1 MEQNQ
6 QAFIAGLEQLKE
18 TARLQGN
25 MLTREQI
32 NEEFGKWQLDEEQLT
47 LIYDNLNKSN
57 IGIDE
62 SGNVQENLSGEDV
75 NFLEMYLSE
84 LKELPNV
91 TDGEKR
97 AVMMS
102 ALAGDKDA
110 QAKLVEIYL
119 PTVVELSKLYA
130 GQGVLVEDLIGEG
143 NVALSLAVTML
154 GCVDGIDEVEGFLVK
169 MIMDAMETSIGED
182 SDNREVGETVL
193 NKVNEVN
200 DKAKELYENLLRK
213 VSAKEVAEE
222 LGLTEDKV
230 NEAVKLSADHIDYI
244 GEITDAE

>member
-47 LIYDNLNKSN
+47 LIYDYLNKSN

-97 AVMMS
+97 AVIMS

>member
-1 MEQNQ
+1 MEQKQ
-6 QAFIAGLEQLKE
+6 QAFMAGLEQLKE

-25 MLTREQI
+25 MLTGEQI
-32 NEEFGKWQLDEEQLT
+32 DEEFGKWQLNEQQLA
-47 LIYDNLNKSN
+47 LIYDYLNKNN
-57 IGIDE
+57 IGID
-62 SGNVQENLSGEDV
+62 SPKDVQENLSGEDI
-75 NFLEMYLSE
+75 NFLELYLNE
-84 LKELPNV
+84 LEELPSV

-102 ALAGDKDA
+102 ALAQDKDA

-119 PTVVELSKLYA
+119 PDVVALSKLYA

-143 NVALSLAVTML
+143 NVALSMGVTML
-154 GCVDGIDEVEGFLVK
+154 ECVESIDEVEGFLVK
-169 MIMDAMETSIGED
+169 MIMDAMEEIIGED
-182 SDNREVGETVL
+182 SDNREIGETVL

-213 VSAKEVAEE
+213 VSAKEVADE
-222 LGLTEDKV
+222 LGLTEDTV

-244 GEITDAE
+244 EGKE

>member
-47 LIYDNLNKSN
+47 LIYDYLNKSN

>member
-25 MLTREQI
+25 MLTGEQI
-32 NEEFGKWQLDEEQLT
+32 DEEFGKWQLNEQQLA
-47 LIYDNLNKSN
+47 LIHDYLNKNN
-57 IGIDE
+57 IGID
-62 SGNVQENLSGEDV
+62 SPKDVQENLSGEDV
-75 NFLEMYLSE
+75 NFLELYLSE
-84 LKELPNV
+84 LEELPNV

-102 ALAGDKDA
+102 ALAQDKDA

-119 PTVVELSKLYA
+119 PDVVAVSKLYA

-143 NVALSLAVTML
+143 NVALSMGVTML
-154 GCVDGIDEVEGFLVK
+154 ECVESIDEVEGFLIK
-169 MIMDAMETSIGED
+169 MIMDAMEEAVGDD
-182 SDNREVGETVL
+182 SDNREIGETVL

-213 VSAKEVAEE
+213 VSAKEVADE
-222 LGLTEDKV
+222 LGLTEDTV

-244 GEITDAE
+244 EGKE

>member
-47 LIYDNLNKSN
+47 LIYDYLNKSN

-91 TDGEKR
+91 TDCEKR

-143 NVALSLAVTML
+143 NVALSLAVTMF

>member
-6 QAFIAGLEQLKE
+6 QAFMAGLEQLKE

-25 MLTREQI
+25 MLTGEQI
-32 NEEFGKWQLDEEQLT
+32 DEEFGKWQLNEQQLA
-47 LIYDNLNKSN
+47 LIYDYLNKNN
-57 IGIDE
+57 IGID
-62 SGNVQENLSGEDV
+62 SPKDVQENLSGEDI
-75 NFLEMYLSE
+75 NFLELYLNE
-84 LKELPNV
+84 LEELPSV

-102 ALAGDKDA
+102 ALAQDKDA

-119 PTVVELSKLYA
+119 PDVVALSKLYA

-143 NVALSLAVTML
+143 NVALSMGVTML
-154 GCVDGIDEVEGFLVK
+154 ECVESIDEVEGFLVK
-169 MIMDAMETSIGED
+169 MIMDAMEEIIGED
-182 SDNREVGETVL
+182 SDNREIGETVL

-213 VSAKEVAEE
+213 VSAKEVADE
-222 LGLTEDKV
+222 LGLTEDTV

-244 GEITDAE
+244 EGKE

>member
-47 LIYDNLNKSN
+47 LIYDYLNKSN

-169 MIMDAMETSIGED
+169 MIMDALETSIGED
-182 SDNREVGETVL
+182 SDNRAVGEPVL

>member
-1 MEQNQ
+1 MERNQ

-25 MLTREQI
+25 LLTNEQI
-32 NEEFGKWQLDEEQLT
+32 DEEFGKWQLNEEQLT
-47 LIYDNLNKSN
+47 LLYDYLNKNN

-62 SGNVQENLSGEDV
+62 PGNVEEHLSGEDV
-75 NFLEMYLSE
+75 NFLAMYLNE
-84 LKELPNV
+84 LKELPDV

-119 PTVVELSKLYA
+119 LEVVELSKLYA

-143 NVALSLAVTML
+143 NVALSMAVTML
-154 GCVDGIDEVEGFLVK
+154 ECVEGIDEVEGFLVK
-169 MIMDAMETSIGED
+169 MVMDAMETSIGD
-182 SDNREVGETVL
+182 DFDNRELGENVL

-200 DKAKELYENLLRK
+200 DKAKELYDNLLRK
-213 VSAKEVAEE
+213 VSAKEVADE
-222 LGLTEDKV
+222 LGLTEEKV

-244 GEITDAE
+244 EGDTNAE

>member
-25 MLTREQI
+25 MLTGEQI
-32 NEEFGKWQLDEEQLT
+32 DEEFGKWKLNEEQLT
-47 LIYDNLNKSN
+47 LIYDYLNKNN

-62 SGNVQENLSGEDV
+62 PGNVDENLSGEDV
-75 NFLEMYLSE
+75 NFLEMYLNE

-102 ALAGDKDA
+102 ALAEDKDA

-119 PTVVELSKLYA
+119 PQALTSSQHAFHRPSRLTVP
-130 GQGVLVEDLIGEG
+130 
-143 NVALSLAVTML
+143 
-154 GCVDGIDEVEGFLVK
+154 
-169 MIMDAMETSIGED
+169 
-182 SDNREVGETVL
+182 
-193 NKVNEVN
+193 
-200 DKAKELYENLLRK
+200 
-213 VSAKEVAEE
+213 
-222 LGLTEDKV
+222 
-230 NEAVKLSADHIDYI
+230 
-244 GEITDAE
+244 

>member
-47 LIYDNLNKSN
+47 LIYDYLNKSN

-143 NVALSLAVTML
+143 NVALSMAVTML

>member
-6 QAFIAGLEQLKE
+6 QAFIAGLVQLKE

-25 MLTREQI
+25 MLTGEQI
-32 NEEFGKWQLDEEQLT
+32 DEEFGKWKLNEAQLT
-47 LIYDNLNKSN
+47 LIYDYLNKNN

-62 SGNVQENLSGEDV
+62 PANTQENLSGEDV

-84 LKELPNV
+84 LKELPYV

-102 ALAGDKDA
+102 ALAEDKDA

-119 PTVVELSKLYA
+119 PDVVELSKLYA

-143 NVALSLAVTML
+143 NVALSMAVTML

-182 SDNREVGETVL
+182 SDNREIGEAVL

-200 DKAKELYENLLRK
+200 DKAKELYDNLLRK

-244 GEITDAE
+244 GEITNAE

>member
-6 QAFIAGLEQLKE
+6 QAFMAGLEQLKE

-25 MLTREQI
+25 MLTGEQI
-32 NEEFGKWQLDEEQLT
+32 DEEFGKWQLNEQQLA
-47 LIYDNLNKSN
+47 LIYDYLNKNN
-57 IGIDE
+57 IGID
-62 SGNVQENLSGEDV
+62 SPKDVQENLSGEDI
-75 NFLEMYLSE
+75 NFLELYLNE
-84 LKELPNV
+84 LEELPSV

-102 ALAGDKDA
+102 ALAQDKDA

-119 PTVVELSKLYA
+119 PDVVALSKLYA

-143 NVALSLAVTML
+143 NVALSMGVTML
-154 GCVDGIDEVEGFLVK
+154 ECVESIDEVEGFLVK
-169 MIMDAMETSIGED
+169 MIMDAMEETIGED
-182 SDNREVGETVL
+182 SDNREIGETVL

-213 VSAKEVAEE
+213 VSAKEVADE
-222 LGLTEDKV
+222 LGLTEDTV

-244 GEITDAE
+244 EGKE